1 MNTFL
6 TALKQ
11 IWDVEIDKG
20 YININDAQVQTSG
33 FSKFKLKLELY
44 SVDSSLNSN
53 FIKSEQSY
61 LTMTPCMHMLRYY
74 IYAPLTLHIL
84 YLFVCLFLLINK
96 LNVAKD

>member
-6 TALKQ
+6 TALNQ
-11 IWDVEIDKG
+11 ICDVEIDKV

-44 SVDSSLNSN
+44 ILFDSCLNSN

-61 LTMTPCMHMLRYY
+61 LIMRYY
-74 IYAPLTLHIL
+74 ICIL
-84 YLFVCLFLLINK
+84 
-96 LNVAKD
+96 